1 MGRKVELAAADKNYR
16 SQPILGERDG
26 RERVAKTMQYYG
38 CVCVR
43 ERERLVRKEREY
55 DKFIFGGQTFTR
67 GRLHVRQRKHI
78 PTV

>member
-38 CVCVR
+38 CVCVGVCVWVCVCVR
-43 ERERLVRKEREY
+43 ERERDWCERRESMINLY
-55 DKFIFGGQTFTR
+55 FEE
-67 GRLHVRQRKHI
+67 KHL
-78 PTV
+78 